1 MKFSKLVLS
10 IVLLLSVSTLQA
22 QDRYLTRV
30 GHVKFFS
37 TAPMEDIEAHN
48 YKVLSI
54 VDLAKGEVAVDMLM
68 KSFEFEKKLM
78 QEHFNENY
86 MESSKYPKS
95 TFSGKFD
102 VPAGLKNMEDG
113 TYELDVT
120 GEINVHGVKKPLTTK
135 ASLTVTNGKLTGSLV
150 FNVSVKD
157 HEISI
162 PKVVVKN
169 IAEVVEVTASFE
181 YEAFK

>member
-1 MKFSKLVLS
+1 MKFSKLLLS
-10 IVLLLSVSTLQA
+10 ILLLLSAVALQA
-22 QDRYLTRV
+22 QDRYLTRT

-48 YKVLSI
+48 NKALSI

-68 KSFEFEKKLM
+68 KAFEFEKKLM

-86 MESSKYPKS
+86 IESSKFPKS
-95 TFSGKFD
+95 TFKGDFD
-102 VPAGLKNMEDG
+102 VPAGLKGMKNG
-113 TYELDVT
+113 TYEVDVT
-120 GEINVHGVKKPLTTK
+120 GEITIHGIKKPLTTK
-135 ASLTVTNGKLTGSLV
+135 ATLTVANGKLTGDLV
-150 FNVSVKD
+150 FNVRVKD
-157 HEISI
+157 HKISI

-181 YEAFK
+181 YEEYK

>member
-1 MKFSKLVLS
+1 MKFSKLLLS
-10 IVLLLSVSTLQA
+10 AVLLLSFSALQA

-37 TAPMEDIEAHN
+37 TAPMEDIEAN
-48 YKVLSI
+48 NNKVLSI

-68 KSFEFEKKLM
+68 KAFEFEKKLM

-86 MESSKYPKS
+86 LESSKFPKS
-95 TFSGKFD
+95 TFKGTFD
-102 VPAGLKNMEDG
+102 VPTSLKSMSDG
-113 TYELDVT
+113 TYEVDVT
-120 GEINVHGVKKPLTTK
+120 GEITIHGVKKPLNTK
-135 ASLTVTNGKLTGSLV
+135 ATLTVADGKLTGDLV
-150 FNVSVKD
+150 FNVTVKD
-157 HEISI
+157 HKISI

-181 YEAFK
+181 YEAYK